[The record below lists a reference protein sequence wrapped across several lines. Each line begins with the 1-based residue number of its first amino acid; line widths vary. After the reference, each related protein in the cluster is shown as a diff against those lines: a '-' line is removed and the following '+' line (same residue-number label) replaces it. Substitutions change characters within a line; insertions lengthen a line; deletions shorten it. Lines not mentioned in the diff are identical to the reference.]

1 MADGR
6 DFVPTNKYVLFGH
19 HFAAISASGPLIGP
33 VLAAQF
39 GYLPGA
45 LWILVGAA
53 LGGAVHDFI
62 ILFASVRHR
71 ASSLS
76 EITRREIGPVAHGAA
91 TAAILFI
98 TILLL
103 AGLGIVVVNALA
115 HSPWG
120 TFTVAM
126 TIPAALLF
134 GLYMYRIRPGRVV
147 EGSLVGVGLILAAV
161 LLGPWLVA
169 SPFAKWFSLSPKTL
183 GMILPIYGFI
193 AATLPVWLLLCPR
206 DYLSTYMKIGTIAL
220 LVVGVAIVH
229 PNLRMPAIT
238 PFINGTGPVLPGMKV
253 FPFCF
258 IVIACGAISGFHAL
272 IGTGTTPRM
281 IPDEGS
287 IRFIGYGAMLTEGV
301 VAIMALVAATTLV
314 PNDYFL
320 INGVPKAVAALG
332 IQPVQLPEL
341 TRLVG
346 EETLQGRTGGAVS
359 LAVGMANILRQIP
372 GMGHLMAYWYHFA
385 IMFEAVFILTALD
398 TGTRVARYLFQD
410 VLKRVWAPLG
420 STTNVAA
427 VAGVGALVCFAW
439 GFLAVTGSIETIWP
453 LFGVANQLL
462 AVIALAVGTTFL
474 LRQRPTRYAWVTLGE
489 HVPLP
494 VARVRRRQGTACRL
508 PGRRPER
515 GAAAARRH
523 RADRLRPALGAH
535 PGPETRG
542 RGGGA
547 AGRRKRIGPRRR
559 SDSGR
564 GDRVSRGRY
573 LFTLLSP
580 KFPTCTVNAPYPTT
594 GSPLFA
600 PFAWTNP
607 RTVIRAV
614 VVTVPEMLLRSAAF
628 SELFDRMIWTPA
640 VPPEATCPERPPV
653 TGE

>member
-1 MADGR
+1 MNSLVLPLTAIVLFAFAYRYYGAFLAYRAARIDPSRRTPAETMADGR
-6 DFVPTNKYVLFGH
+6 DFVKTNRFVLFGH

-45 LWILVGAA
+45 LWILFGAA

-62 ILFASVRHR
+62 ILFAFVRHN
-71 ASSLS
+71 AASLS
-76 EITRREIGPVAHGAA
+76 EMTRREIGSVAHGAA

-115 HSPWG
+115 NSPWG

-147 EGSLVGVGLILAAV
+147 EGSLIGVAIILAAV
-161 LLGPWLVA
+161 LLGPWVIQSKLA
-169 SPFAKWFSLSPKTL
+169 GLFTLTPKTL
-183 GMILPIYGFI
+183 SLLLPVYGFI

-206 DYLSTYMKIGTIAL
+206 DYLSTYMKIGTIVL

-229 PNLRMPAIT
+229 PKLLMPAVT
-238 PFINGTGPVLPGMKV
+238 PYIDGSGPVLPGMKV

-272 IGTGTTPRM
+272 IGSGTTPRM
-281 IPDEGS
+281 VPDERS
-287 IRFIGYGAMLTEGV
+287 IRFIGYGAMVTEGL
-301 VAIMALVAATTLV
+301 VAIMALIAAATLV
-314 PNDYFL
+314 PADYFL

-332 IQPVQLPEL
+332 IQPVQLQEL

-410 VLKRVWAPLG
+410 VAGRVWAPLG
-420 STTNVAA
+420 STTNVWS
-427 VAGVGALVCFAW
+427 VGLVGAFVCFCW
-439 GFLAVTGSIETIWP
+439 GYLMATGSVETIWP
-453 LFGVANQLL
+453 LFGVSNQLL

-474 LRQRPTRYAWVTLGE
+474 LRQRPPSYALTTFLPLCFLTVTTMTAGVQNTFRYLSPAYILDKGPFVSYLDGILSIVLLLLVATVLVDSVRRWTHILAERRRGVVE
-489 HVPLP
+489 IPLARTDFASPAKPAPP
-494 VARVRRRQGTACRL
+494 VA
-508 PGRRPER
+508 
-515 GAAAARRH
+515 
-523 RADRLRPALGAH
+523 
-535 PGPETRG
+535 
-542 RGGGA
+542 
-547 AGRRKRIGPRRR
+547 
-559 SDSGR
+559 
-564 GDRVSRGRY
+564 
-573 LFTLLSP
+573 
-580 KFPTCTVNAPYPTT
+580 
-594 GSPLFA
+594 
-600 PFAWTNP
+600 
-607 RTVIRAV
+607 
-614 VVTVPEMLLRSAAF
+614 
-628 SELFDRMIWTPA
+628 
-640 VPPEATCPERPPV
+640 
-653 TGE
+653 

>member
-1 MADGR
+1 
-6 DFVPTNKYVLFGH
+6 
-19 HFAAISASGPLIGP
+19 

-45 LWILVGAA
+45 LWILIGAA

-272 IGTGTTPRM
+272 IGSGTTPRM

-372 GMGHLMAYWYHFA
+372 GMGQLMAYWYHFA

-474 LRQRPTRYAWVTLGE
+474 LRLRPTRYAWVTLGPLCFLTVSTMTAGVLNTFRYLSPAYVADKGPLVAYLDGVLSVVLLLLVGTVLIDSVRRWGRILALKRAGVVE
-489 HVPLP
+489 VPL
-494 VARVRRRQGTACRL
+494 
-508 PGRRPER
+508 
-515 GAAAARRH
+515 
-523 RADRLRPALGAH
+523 
-535 PGPETRG
+535 
-542 RGGGA
+542 A
-547 AGRRKRIGPRRR
+547 AGNESARDAGA
-559 SDSGR
+559 
-564 GDRVSRGRY
+564 
-573 LFTLLSP
+573 T
-580 KFPTCTVNAPYPTT
+580 
-594 GSPLFA
+594 
-600 PFAWTNP
+600 
-607 RTVIRAV
+607 RA
-614 VVTVPEMLLRSAAF
+614 EGIA
-628 SELFDRMIWTPA
+628 
-640 VPPEATCPERPPV
+640 
-653 TGE
+653 

>member
-1 MADGR
+1 MNSLVLPLLAIVVFAFAYRYYGAFLAYRAARIDPKRPTPAVTMADGR
-6 DFVPTNKYVLFGH
+6 DFVKTNKYVLFGH

-45 LWILVGAA
+45 LWILFGAA
-53 LGGAVHDFI
+53 LAGAVHDFI
-62 ILFASVRHR
+62 ILFASVRHN

-76 EITRREIGPVAHGAA
+76 EMARREIGPVAHGAA

-134 GLYMYRIRPGRVV
+134 GLYMYKLRPGRVV
-147 EGSLVGVGLILAAV
+147 EGSLIGVALILAAV
-161 LLGPWLVA
+161 LLGPWVVQ
-169 SPFAKWFSLSPKTL
+169 SPIAAWFTLSPKSL
-183 GMILPIYGFI
+183 GVVLPIYGFI

-206 DYLSTYMKIGTIAL
+206 DYLSTYMKIGTIVL

-229 PNLRMPAIT
+229 PKILMPAVT
-238 PFINGTGPVLPGMKV
+238 PYIDGTGPVLPGMKV

-272 IGTGTTPRM
+272 IGSGTTPRM
-281 IPDEGS
+281 VPDERS
-287 IRFIGYGAMLTEGV
+287 IRMIGYGAMLTEGL
-301 VAIMALVAATTLV
+301 VAIMALIAATTLA
-314 PNDYFL
+314 PADYFL

-332 IQPVQLPEL
+332 IQPVQLQEL

-372 GMGHLMAYWYHFA
+372 GMGNLMAYWYHFA

-410 VLKRVWAPLG
+410 VAKRVWAPLG
-420 STTNVAA
+420 STTNVWS
-427 VAGVGALVCFAW
+427 VAFVGAVVCFSW
-439 GFLAVTGSIETIWP
+439 GYLMATGSVETIWP
-453 LFGVANQLL
+453 LFGVSNQLL

-474 LRQRPTRYAWVTLGE
+474 LRQRPVKYALVTFLPLCFLTVTTGTAGVLNTFRYLSPGYIAEKGAFVSYLDGILSIVLLLLVATVLLDSVRRWAHILAEKRRGVAE
-489 HVPLP
+489 VPL
-494 VARVRRRQGTACRL
+494 AHLAGVR
-508 PGRRPER
+508 
-515 GAAAARRH
+515 AAA
-523 RADRLRPALGAH
+523 
-535 PGPETRG
+535 
-542 RGGGA
+542 
-547 AGRRKRIGPRRR
+547 
-559 SDSGR
+559 
-564 GDRVSRGRY
+564 
-573 LFTLLSP
+573 
-580 KFPTCTVNAPYPTT
+580 
-594 GSPLFA
+594 
-600 PFAWTNP
+600 
-607 RTVIRAV
+607 
-614 VVTVPEMLLRSAAF
+614 
-628 SELFDRMIWTPA
+628 
-640 VPPEATCPERPPV
+640 PPV
-653 TGE
+653 GPASEVG

>member
-1 MADGR
+1 MNSLVLPLLAIVLFAAAYRYYGAFVAQKVARVDPSRPTPAVTMADGR
-6 DFVPTNKYVLFGH
+6 DYVRTNRYVLFGH
-19 HFAAISASGPLIGP
+19 HFAAIAASGPLIGP

-45 LWILVGAA
+45 LWILIGAA

-71 ASSLS
+71 AAPLS
-76 EITRREIGPVAHGAA
+76 EMARREIGPVAHGAA

-98 TILLL
+98 VLLLL

-134 GLYMYRIRPGRVV
+134 GLYMYRIRPGKVV
-147 EGSLVGVGLILAAV
+147 EGSLIGVALILAAV
-161 LLGPWLVA
+161 FLGPWLVA
-169 SPFAKWFSLSPKTL
+169 SPYAKWFTLSPRAL
-183 GMILPIYGFI
+183 GIALPVYGFI

-220 LVVGVAIVH
+220 LVIGVAIVH
-229 PNLRMPAIT
+229 PKLLMPAIT
-238 PFINGTGPVLPGMKV
+238 PFVNGTGPVLPGMKV

-272 IGTGTTPRM
+272 IGSGTTPRM

-314 PNDYFL
+314 PSDYFL

-332 IQPVQLPEL
+332 IHPVQLGEL

-346 EETLQGRTGGAVS
+346 EQTLQGRTGGAVS

-410 VLKRVWAPLG
+410 VLGRVWAPLG
-420 STTNVAA
+420 STRNVAA

-439 GFLAVTGSIETIWP
+439 GFLTVTGSIDTIWP
-453 LFGVANQLL
+453 LFGVSNQLL

-474 LRQRPTRYAWVTLGE
+474 LRQRPAPYALVTL
-489 HVPLP
+489 VPLAFLTVSTMTAGVLNTFRYLSP
-494 VARVRRRQGTACRL
+494 AYVADKGPLVAYLDGILSIVLLLLVATMLLDSVRRWGTILAL
-508 PGRRPER
+508 K
-515 GAAAARRH
+515 
-523 RADRLRPALGAH
+523 RAGLA
-535 PGPETRG
+535 E
-542 RGGGA
+542 
-547 AGRRKRIGPRRR
+547 
-559 SDSGR
+559 
-564 GDRVSRGRY
+564 V
-573 LFTLLSP
+573 
-580 KFPTCTVNAPYPTT
+580 
-594 GSPLFA
+594 PLA
-600 PFAWTNP
+600 TEP
-607 RTVIRAV
+607 V
-614 VVTVPEMLLRSAAF
+614 VVPA
-628 SELFDRMIWTPA
+628 PA
-640 VPPEATCPERPPV
+640 VTAPEPLL
-653 TGE
+653 

>member
-420 STTNVAA
+420 STTSVAA

-474 LRQRPTRYAWVTLGE
+474 LRLRPTRYAWVTLGPLCFLTVSTMTAGVLNTFRYLSPAYVADKGPLVAYLDGVLSVVLLLLVGTVLIDSVRRWARILALKRAGVVE
-489 HVPLP
+489 VPL
-494 VARVRRRQGTACRL
+494 
-508 PGRRPER
+508 
-515 GAAAARRH
+515 
-523 RADRLRPALGAH
+523 
-535 PGPETRG
+535 
-542 RGGGA
+542 A
-547 AGRRKRIGPRRR
+547 AGNESARDAGA
-559 SDSGR
+559 
-564 GDRVSRGRY
+564 
-573 LFTLLSP
+573 T
-580 KFPTCTVNAPYPTT
+580 
-594 GSPLFA
+594 
-600 PFAWTNP
+600 
-607 RTVIRAV
+607 RA
-614 VVTVPEMLLRSAAF
+614 EGIA
-628 SELFDRMIWTPA
+628 
-640 VPPEATCPERPPV
+640 
-653 TGE
+653 

>member
-1 MADGR
+1 VNSIVLPLTAIVLFAFAYRYYGAFIAHKVARVDPSRPTPAVTMADGR

-45 LWILVGAA
+45 LWILIGAA

-76 EITRREIGPVAHGAA
+76 EIARREIGPVAYGAA

-115 HSPWG
+115 QSPWG

-147 EGSLVGVGLILAAV
+147 EGSLIGVALILVAV
-161 LLGPWLVA
+161 LAGPWLVA
-169 SPFAKWFSLSPKTL
+169 SPYAKWFTLSPKTL
-183 GMILPIYGFI
+183 GMILPLYGFI

-206 DYLSTYMKIGTIAL
+206 DYLSTYMKIGTIVL

-229 PNLRMPAIT
+229 PKLQMPAIT

-272 IGTGTTPRM
+272 IGSGTTPRM
-281 IPDEGS
+281 IPNEGS

-314 PNDYFL
+314 PNDYYL

-332 IQPVQLPEL
+332 IQPVQLHEL

-346 EETLQGRTGGAVS
+346 EENLQGRTGGAVS

-427 VAGVGALVCFAW
+427 VAGVGAVVCLAW
-439 GFLAVTGSIETIWP
+439 GFLTVTGSIETIWP

-462 AVIALAVGTTFL
+462 AVIALAVGTTFI
-474 LRQRPTRYAWVTLGE
+474 LRQRPSRYAWVTLGPLCFLTVSTMTAGVLNTFRYLSPAYIADKGPLVAYLDGILSVVLLVLVATVLVDSVRRWVRILALKRAGIAE
-489 HVPLP
+489 VPL
-494 VARVRRRQGTACRL
+494 
-508 PGRRPER
+508 
-515 GAAAARRH
+515 
-523 RADRLRPALGAH
+523 
-535 PGPETRG
+535 
-542 RGGGA
+542 A
-547 AGRRKRIGPRRR
+547 AGNESARDAGA
-559 SDSGR
+559 
-564 GDRVSRGRY
+564 
-573 LFTLLSP
+573 T
-580 KFPTCTVNAPYPTT
+580 
-594 GSPLFA
+594 
-600 PFAWTNP
+600 
-607 RTVIRAV
+607 RA
-614 VVTVPEMLLRSAAF
+614 EGIA
-628 SELFDRMIWTPA
+628 
-640 VPPEATCPERPPV
+640 
-653 TGE
+653 

>member
-1 MADGR
+1 MNSLVLPLSAIVLFAFAYRYYGAFIASRVARVDPARPTPAVSMGDGR
-6 DFVPTNKYVLFGH
+6 DFVKTNKYVLFGH

-45 LWILVGAA
+45 LWILIGAA

-76 EITRREIGPVAHGAA
+76 EMARREIGPVAHGAS

-115 HSPWG
+115 GSPWG

-147 EGSLVGVGLILAAV
+147 EGSLIGGAIILAAV
-161 LLGPWLVA
+161 LLGPWLLTSPYA
-169 SPFAKWFSLSPKTL
+169 SWFTHSPKTL
-183 GMILPIYGFI
+183 AIALPVYGFI
-193 AATLPVWLLLCPR
+193 AATLPIWLLLCPR
-206 DYLSTYMKIGTIAL
+206 DYLSTYMKIGTIVL

-229 PNLRMPAIT
+229 PKLQMPAVT
-238 PFINGTGPVLPGMKV
+238 PYIDGSGPVLPGMKV

-272 IGTGTTPRM
+272 IGSGTTPRM
-281 IPDEGS
+281 VPDEGS
-287 IRFIGYGAMLTEGV
+287 LRFIGYGAMLTEGV
-301 VAIMALVAATTLV
+301 VAIMALVAATTLA
-314 PNDYFL
+314 PADYFL

-332 IQPVQLPEL
+332 IQPVQLTEL

-346 EETLQGRTGGAVS
+346 EQTLQGRTGGAVS

-410 VLKRVWAPLG
+410 MLGRVWAPLG

-427 VAGVGALVCFAW
+427 VALVGALVCVAW
-439 GFLAVTGSIETIWP
+439 GFLTATGSVETIWP
-453 LFGVANQLL
+453 LFGVSNQLL

-474 LRQRPTRYAWVTLGE
+474 LRQRPAPYALVTFLPLCFLTVTTMTAGVLNTFRYLSPEYIAQKGAAVSYLDGILS
-489 HVPLP
+489 VVLLLL
-494 VARVRRRQGTACRL
+494 VATILVDSVRRWTFILAE
-508 PGRRPER
+508 RRR
-515 GAAAARRH
+515 GVDEIPLAAAA
-523 RADRLRPALGAH
+523 L
-535 PGPETRG
+535 PE
-542 RGGGA
+542 
-547 AGRRKRIGPRRR
+547 K
-559 SDSGR
+559 
-564 GDRVSRGRY
+564 
-573 LFTLLSP
+573 
-580 KFPTCTVNAPYPTT
+580 
-594 GSPLFA
+594 
-600 PFAWTNP
+600 
-607 RTVIRAV
+607 
-614 VVTVPEMLLRSAAF
+614 
-628 SELFDRMIWTPA
+628 
-640 VPPEATCPERPPV
+640 
-653 TGE
+653 

>member
-1 MADGR
+1 VNSLVLPLAAIVLFAFSYRYYGAFIAHKVARVDRSRPTPAVTMADGR

-45 LWILVGAA
+45 LWILIGAA

-76 EITRREIGPVAHGAA
+76 EIARREIGPVAHGAA

-147 EGSLVGVGLILAAV
+147 EGSLIGVSLILAAV
-161 LLGPWLVA
+161 LLGPWLVS
-169 SPFAKWFSLSPKTL
+169 SPFAKWFSLEPKTL
-183 GMILPIYGFI
+183 AILLPVYGFI

-206 DYLSTYMKIGTIAL
+206 DYLSTYMKIGTIVL

-229 PNLRMPAIT
+229 PKLLMPAIT
-238 PFINGTGPVLPGMKV
+238 PFVNGTGPVLPGMKV

-272 IGTGTTPRM
+272 IGSGTTPRM
-281 IPDEGS
+281 VPDEGS

-301 VAIMALVAATTLV
+301 VAIMALVAATALV

-332 IQPVQLPEL
+332 IQPVQLQEL

-410 VLKRVWAPLG
+410 VLGRVWAPLG
-420 STTNVAA
+420 STTNVIA
-427 VAGVGALVCFAW
+427 VGGVGAVVCFAW
-439 GFLAVTGSIETIWP
+439 GFLTVTGSIETIWP

-474 LRQRPTRYAWVTLGE
+474 LRQRPSRYAWVTLGPLCFLTVSTMTAGVLNTFRYLSPAYIKDKGPLVAYLDGILSIVLLLLVGTVLIDAIRRWMVILALKRRGVVE
-489 HVPLP
+489 VPLATETKS
-494 VARVRRRQGTACRL
+494 ARDA
-508 PGRRPER
+508 
-515 GAAAARRH
+515 GAT
-523 RADRLRPALGAH
+523 RAEGIA
-535 PGPETRG
+535 
-542 RGGGA
+542 
-547 AGRRKRIGPRRR
+547 
-559 SDSGR
+559 
-564 GDRVSRGRY
+564 
-573 LFTLLSP
+573 
-580 KFPTCTVNAPYPTT
+580 
-594 GSPLFA
+594 
-600 PFAWTNP
+600 
-607 RTVIRAV
+607 
-614 VVTVPEMLLRSAAF
+614 
-628 SELFDRMIWTPA
+628 
-640 VPPEATCPERPPV
+640 
-653 TGE
+653 

>member
-1 MADGR
+1 MNSLVLPLTAIVLFAFAYRYYGAFLARRVARLDPRRATPAVTRADGR
-6 DFVPTNKYVLFGH
+6 DFVRTDRFVLFGH

-45 LWILVGAA
+45 IWILLGAA

-62 ILFASVRHR
+62 ILFASVRHG
-71 ASSLS
+71 AASLS
-76 EITRREIGPVAHGAA
+76 EMARREIGSVAHGAS

-126 TIPAALLF
+126 TVPAALLF

-147 EGSLVGVGLILAAV
+147 EGSLIGVALILAAV
-161 LLGPWLVA
+161 LLGPWVVHSGA
-169 SPFAKWFSLSPKTL
+169 AGWFTLSPKTL
-183 GMILPIYGFI
+183 AILLPLYAFI

-206 DYLSTYMKIGTIAL
+206 DYLSTYMKIGTIVL

-229 PNLRMPAIT
+229 PKIQMPAVT
-238 PFINGTGPVLPGMKV
+238 SFIDGSGPVLPGMKV

-272 IGTGTTPRM
+272 IGSGTTPRM
-281 IPDEGS
+281 VPDEPS
-287 IRFIGYGAMLTEGV
+287 IRFIGYGAMLTEGL
-301 VAIMALVAATTLV
+301 VAIMALVAATTLA
-314 PNDYFL
+314 PADYFL
-320 INGVPKAVAALG
+320 INGVPKVVHALG
-332 IQPVQLPEL
+332 IQPAQLTEL

-372 GMGHLMAYWYHFA
+372 GLGGWMAYWYHFA

-410 VLKRVWAPLG
+410 VAGRVWAPLG
-420 STTNVAA
+420 STTNVWS
-427 VAGVGALVCFAW
+427 VGLVGALVCGSW
-439 GFLAVTGSIETIWP
+439 GYLAATGTVETIWP

-474 LRQRPTRYAWVTLGE
+474 LRQRPPAYALTTFLPLCFLTVTTMTAGVLNTFRYLSPAYIADKGPAVSYLDGILSI
-489 HVPLP
+489 VLLLL
-494 VARVRRRQGTACRL
+494 VATVLLDSARRWAHIFAERRRGVTEIALARPDSL
-508 PGRRPER
+508 TRPEPAPP
-515 GAAAARRH
+515 GA
-523 RADRLRPALGAH
+523 
-535 PGPETRG
+535 
-542 RGGGA
+542 
-547 AGRRKRIGPRRR
+547 
-559 SDSGR
+559 
-564 GDRVSRGRY
+564 
-573 LFTLLSP
+573 
-580 KFPTCTVNAPYPTT
+580 
-594 GSPLFA
+594 
-600 PFAWTNP
+600 
-607 RTVIRAV
+607 
-614 VVTVPEMLLRSAAF
+614 
-628 SELFDRMIWTPA
+628 
-640 VPPEATCPERPPV
+640 
-653 TGE
+653 

>member
-1 MADGR
+1 LNSLVLPLTAIVLYSFAYRYYTAFIANKVARVNPSRPVPSTTMADGR
-6 DFVPTNKYVLFGH
+6 DYVKTNKFVLFGH

-45 LWILVGAA
+45 LWILFGAA

-71 ASSLS
+71 AAPLS
-76 EITRREIGPVAHGAA
+76 EIARREIGPVAHGAA

-103 AGLGIVVVNALA
+103 AGLAIVVVNALA
-115 HSPWG
+115 NSPWG

-147 EGSLVGVGLILAAV
+147 EGSLIGVALILAAV
-161 LLGPWLVA
+161 LAGPWLVK
-169 SPFAKWFSLSPKTL
+169 SPFAAWFTFPPKTL
-183 GMILPIYGFI
+183 ALMLPVYGFI

-206 DYLSTYMKIGTIAL
+206 DYLSTYMKIGTILL

-229 PNLRMPAIT
+229 PKLLMPAVT

-272 IGTGTTPRM
+272 IGSGTTPRM

-287 IRFIGYGAMLTEGV
+287 IRFIACGAMLTEGV
-301 VAIMALVAATTLV
+301 VAIMALVAATTLQ
-314 PNDYFL
+314 PADYFL
-320 INGVPKAVAALG
+320 INGVPKVVHALG
-332 IQPVQLPEL
+332 IQPAQLNEL
-341 TRLVG
+341 TKLVG

-410 VLKRVWAPLG
+410 VAGKAWAPLG
-420 STTNVAA
+420 STTNWLSVSS
-427 VAGVGALVCFAW
+427 VGAVVCLAW
-439 GFLAVTGSIETIWP
+439 GYLAVTGSIETIWP
-453 LFGVANQLL
+453 LFGVSNQLL
-462 AVIALAVGTTFL
+462 AVIALAVGTSFI
-474 LRQRPTRYAWVTLGE
+474 LRQRPAPYALVTFIPLVFLTVSTMTAGVLNTFRYLSPAYVADKGATVAYIDGTLSVILILLVGT
-489 HVPLP
+489 VL
-494 VARVRRRQGTACRL
+494 VDSVRRWAYIL
-508 PGRRPER
+508 SERRR
-515 GAAAARRH
+515 GVVNVPMAVTTR
-523 RADRLRPALGAH
+523 DMDVAH
-535 PGPETRG
+535 P
-542 RGGGA
+542 A
-547 AGRRKRIGPRRR
+547 AEVAG
-559 SDSGR
+559 
-564 GDRVSRGRY
+564 
-573 LFTLLSP
+573 
-580 KFPTCTVNAPYPTT
+580 
-594 GSPLFA
+594 
-600 PFAWTNP
+600 
-607 RTVIRAV
+607 
-614 VVTVPEMLLRSAAF
+614 
-628 SELFDRMIWTPA
+628 
-640 VPPEATCPERPPV
+640 
-653 TGE
+653 